1 MMSNN
6 KLKDYRDDEVVY
18 YESMNTGRLM
28 TDLIISSARKV
39 DEQVAE
45 EVLAKDWNNETSN
58 QICSTN
64 VQTNGC

>member
-45 EVLAKDWNNETSN
+45 EVLTKDWNNETSN